1 MSKRRL
7 PVIFLL
13 QFSKSL
19 DHPTKQHV
27 RFLVYF
33 CFVFSVFAGTL
44 LEVNLAVAEGVSDL
58 ILPATLSNLL
68 TLFFLHL
75 ARSSFDSILM
85 IRKDWEHAL
94 SALEYW
100 GEVKKDGKLRFVFKQ
115 FIGEIILA
123 SLWLYLNARYVFW
136 SESRVSTLAIGGLVI
151 LGILLTIRLI
161 IWQLNVKYED
171 KIEAQLWQ
179 VRGSS
184 EENESILSHNT

>member
-1 MSKRRL
+1 
-7 PVIFLL
+7 
-13 QFSKSL
+13 
-19 DHPTKQHV
+19 
-27 RFLVYF
+27 
-33 CFVFSVFAGTL
+33 
-44 LEVNLAVAEGVSDL
+44 
-58 ILPATLSNLL
+58 
-68 TLFFLHL
+68 
-75 ARSSFDSILM
+75 M